1 MHYNL
6 FKSIN
11 RIYNVTLNLFLDA
24 DQKFGKKNSVNLES
38 VNYSLLYSLKI
49 AITKN
54 YYYLKL

>member
-11 RIYNVTLNLFLDA
+11 RIYNVTINLFLDA
-24 DQKFGKKNSVNLES
+24 DQKFGKNSVNLES